1 LLLCWSYTQKDKK
14 VVLVLP
20 HVVTFLQFYEV
31 AQVIERFL
39 LLETIKFYT
48 EYSTL
53 EHKSW

>member
-1 LLLCWSYTQKDKK
+1 MTLVLLPIGFFAL
-14 VVLVLP
+14 VLVLP
-20 HVVTFLQFYEV
+20 HGMTFLQFYEV